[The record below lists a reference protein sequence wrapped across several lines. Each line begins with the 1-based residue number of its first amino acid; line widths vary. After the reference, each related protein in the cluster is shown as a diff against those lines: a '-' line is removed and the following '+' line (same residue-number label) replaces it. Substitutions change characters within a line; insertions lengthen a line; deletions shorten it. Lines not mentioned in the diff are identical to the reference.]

1 MGSKLHDLS
10 FRSSRASGAPPM
22 TRDILLGIDAGTSV
36 IKSVAFSLAGEQV
49 AVAARPN
56 VYQTLGGGQVEQ
68 DMARTWA
75 DCAATL
81 RELGERIPNLS
92 RRVAALAV
100 TAQGDGSWLI
110 DAAGEPVGGGLL
122 WLDSRAASLVSDY
135 LRTDAYRDH
144 YARTGSGL
152 NACMASGQLAWMKR
166 WQPERIARAA
176 TCFHCKDW
184 LYFKLTGDRV
194 TCPAEGIFTF
204 GNYRTRKYE
213 PSILEGM
220 GIADCER
227 LLTPMIEG
235 AEEAGS
241 LSAAA
246 AAATGLRQGT
256 PVSLGYIDVVC
267 VAAGSGIHDPSRD
280 LGVSVMGSTGMHMRY
295 APTPDDV
302 RLNDDRSG
310 YTMCFPSDYA
320 CSSMQSNLA
329 ATLNIDWLMDLA
341 REAAAMAGAE
351 TSRQDLL
358 RGLDEKVLS
367 ARPGQAIY
375 HPYIFEA
382 GERGPFLDPD
392 ARAQFSGLSVKTS
405 FAGMVRAV
413 FEGLAFATRDCY
425 LASGAMPSEVRL
437 GGGAARSK
445 AMRAILAAALDTR
458 VRTLSREELGAAGA
472 AMMAA
477 VNIGGYANMGDCA
490 KAWVT
495 PSLGEVTI
503 PDPDLVRFYS
513 KLYPVYRTIRAAM
526 APAWASLGR
535 IRKEYAA

>member
-1 MGSKLHDLS
+1 
-10 FRSSRASGAPPM
+10 M

-56 VYQTLGGGQVEQ
+56 VYQSLGGGQVEQ
-68 DMARTWA
+68 DMSRTWA

-92 RRVAALAV
+92 RRVAALGV

-110 DAAGEPVGGGLL
+110 DADGGPVGGGLL
-122 WLDSRAASLVSDY
+122 WLDSRAANLVAEY
-135 LRTDAYRDH
+135 MKTDAYRDH

-152 NACMASGQLAWMKR
+152 NACMASAQLAWMKR

-194 TCPAEGIFTF
+194 TDPSEGNFTF
-204 GNYRTRKYE
+204 GNYRTREYE
-213 PSILEGM
+213 PSILKGM
-220 GIADCER
+220 GIADYAR
-227 LLTPMIEG
+227 LLPPMIEG
-235 AEEAGS
+235 AEEAGC

-256 PVSLGYIDVVC
+256 PISLGYIDVVC

-280 LGVSVMGSTGMHMRY
+280 IGVSVMGSTGMHMRY

-310 YTMCFPSDYA
+310 YTMCFPSNYA

-472 AMMAA
+472 GMMAA
-477 VNIGGYANMGDCA
+477 VNIGAYANMDDCA

-526 APAWASLGR
+526 SPAWASLGR
-535 IRKEYAA
+535 IREEYAA

>member
-1 MGSKLHDLS
+1 MS
-10 FRSSRASGAPPM
+10 
-22 TRDILLGIDAGTSV
+22 RDILLGVDAGTSV
-36 IKSVAFSLAGEQV
+36 IKSVAFSLSGEQI
-49 AVAARPN
+49 AATARPN
-56 VYQTLGGGQVEQ
+56 VFQTLGGGQVEQ
-68 DMARTWA
+68 DMQRTWS
-75 DCAATL
+75 DCVATL
-81 RELGERIPNLS
+81 RELGERIPNLGE
-92 RRVAALAV
+92 RVAALAV
-100 TAQGDGSWLI
+100 TAQGDGCWLI
-110 DAAGEPVGGGLL
+110 DADGEPVGGGLL
-122 WLDSRAASLVSDY
+122 WLDSRAASLVAEY
-135 LRTDAYRDH
+135 MKTDSYIEH
-144 YARTGSGL
+144 YALTGSGL
-152 NACMASGQLAWMKR
+152 NACMASGQLAWMKS

-194 TCPAEGIFTF
+194 TCPAEANFTF
-204 GNYRTRKYE
+204 GNYHTRKYE
-213 PSILEGM
+213 RSILEGM

-227 LLTPMIEG
+227 LLTPTIEG
-235 AEEAGS
+235 ATEAGS
-241 LSAAA
+241 LSTAAA
-246 AAATGLRQGT
+246 AITGLRQGT
-256 PVSLGYIDVVC
+256 PVSLGYLDVIC

-280 LGVSVMGSTGMHMRY
+280 IGVSVMGSTGMHMRY

-310 YTMCFPSDYA
+310 YTMCFPADYA

-329 ATLNIDWLMDLA
+329 ATLNIDWLMDMA

-351 TSRQDLL
+351 TSRQELL
-358 RGLDEKVLS
+358 RGLDEKVLG

-392 ARAQFSGLSVKTS
+392 ARAQFSGLSTKTS

-425 LASGAMPSEVRL
+425 LATGHMPGEVRL

-445 AMRAILAAALDTR
+445 AMRAILAAALDTK
-458 VRTLSREELGAAGA
+458 VRTLTREELGAAGA

-477 VNIGGYANMGDCA
+477 VNLGAYANMADCA
-490 KAWVT
+490 KTWVE
-495 PSLGEVTI
+495 PSLGEVTN
-503 PDPDLVRFYS
+503 PDPELVRFYS

-526 APAWASLGR
+526 SPAWASLGR
-535 IRKEYAA
+535 IRQEYAA